1 MNQIIYFWRLRRT
14 FKKFLSDA
22 IPYDY
27 ITLEKLLGSRDFL
40 SVSQQLL
47 RLLVSDNRMINTKKF
62 LSIYMITTEPGT
74 INFFPDTSEQTS
86 LERNLYNISM
96 RLKGYL
102 HTIFN
107 EENRFYKKFLIYR
120 FNESLLEYYKLFDE
134 WREIDRLAIIESLIH
149 TIFELEAY
157 EDTLIGT
164 EQYDDTTIEH
174 INIEKEKTLE
184 RLRDMK
190 GLELLEK
197 YRNAE
202 KDLEMRIRE
211 NVYKAYWHSLSADLS
226 KSPPDYLALIPLLE
240 EVIRFIGKCTVNNDR
255 LLKEVIE
262 TLDLDYLKQK
272 IIDGVMSHT
281 DILHIVNYIVDTLKQ
296 LQGKDR
302 DKDLEA
308 WKVQLNID
316 FYEKLLP
323 KFFVDFFKETFHRF
337 EEIIQLSD
345 AFRATPTFDAL
356 KDIV

>member
-1 MNQIIYFWRLRRT
+1 MNNIIYFWRLNRM
-14 FKKFLSDA
+14 FKQFLSHA
-22 IPYDY
+22 RPEDY

-40 SVSQQLL
+40 CVSQQLL
-47 RLLVSDNRMINTKKF
+47 RLLVSDKRMINTKKF
-62 LSIYMITTEPGT
+62 LSIYMITLEPGT
-74 INFFPDTSEQTS
+74 INFFPDTSEETS
-86 LERNLYNISM
+86 LERKLYNSSV

-102 HTIFN
+102 HRIFN
-107 EENRFYKKFLIYR
+107 EENSFYKKFLIYR
-120 FNESLLEYYKLFDE
+120 FNETLLEYYKLFDE
-134 WREIDRLAIIESLIH
+134 WREMDRLAIIESLIH

-164 EQYDDTTIEH
+164 EQYDETTIEH
-174 INIEKEKTLE
+174 INLEKEKTLE
-184 RLRDMK
+184 RLSSMK

-202 KDLEMRIRE
+202 KDLESRIRE
-211 NVYKAYWHSLSADLS
+211 TVYKAYWYSLSTDLS

-240 EVIRFIGKCTVNNDR
+240 EVIRFVGKCTVNNDR

-345 AFRATPTFDAL
+345 AFRETPTFDAL